1 MTFPTAA
8 IVTLTTMSVGKFAH
22 FLEDS
27 WKLFVTLTISGTIVF
42 LINFGSARV
51 ETSFSPK
58 QIFVSRATSLEEPI
72 TKGFALQQINMAALV
87 RVSRPLPIKTALD
100 PSFIASHR

>member
-27 WKLFVTLTISGTIVF
+27 WKLFVTLTISGTIV
-42 LINFGSARV
+42 LN
-51 ETSFSPK
+51 
-58 QIFVSRATSLEEPI
+58 
-72 TKGFALQQINMAALV
+72 
-87 RVSRPLPIKTALD
+87 
-100 PSFIASHR
+100 